1 MDHKSKRNSRIE
13 TGNHQ
18 KGMISSPEDLKKIQ
32 EEIKSI
38 NSIIEETNKE
48 LDLKKKELE
57 EKYGLKLNINRI
69 EKFGFDTT
77 LILEIKDKKSGQLK
91 ERIIRDS
98 KGDHREKFNLEEK
111 KDECNNK

>member
-1 MDHKSKRNSRIE
+1 MANQSESDPRIK

-32 EEIKSI
+32 EEIISI
-38 NSIIEETNKE
+38 NDTIEETNKI
-48 LDLKKKELE
+48 LDLKKKMLE
-57 EKYGLKLNINRI
+57 EKYGLKLKIKRI

-91 ERIIRDS
+91 EKITRDHT
-98 KGDHREKFNLEEK
+98 GDHREKFDINMEE
-111 KDECNNK
+111 